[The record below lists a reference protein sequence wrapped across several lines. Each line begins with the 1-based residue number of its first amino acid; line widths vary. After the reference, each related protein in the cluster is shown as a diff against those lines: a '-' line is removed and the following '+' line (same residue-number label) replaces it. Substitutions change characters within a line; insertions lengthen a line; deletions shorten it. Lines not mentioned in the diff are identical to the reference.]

1 MKTKDRTHKFNVGN
15 YITFKEQTVRIEAID
30 YIDNKYIFDK
40 ELIYSLS
47 KFTSMEFKLAD
58 SIFAMAEKQLMRI
71 VKRSSMSGEHNY
83 MDLDITEE
91 QLDERLKGAKVQD
104 CFPNLTK
111 QEREFMIT
119 GMTLEE
125 QKLIFGE

>member
-119 GMTLEE
+119 
-125 QKLIFGE
+125 